1 MRKIEEREVIMLV
14 IKKLKRDIKNLLI
27 FPTNYTKTTLIIYRL
42 FWGRIKST

>member
-14 IKKLKRDIKNLLI
+14 IKEIEKSGILKNLLI

-42 FWGRIKST
+42 FLGTN